1 MEETTPGG
9 GATPHKSVAPG
20 TPAAELERLALQEAT
35 HPDATPLVIQALI
48 WLLRASSA
56 ALADQAD
63 ELRAVDLSPSGFN
76 VLQALRNTPGREL
89 EPCEL
94 AERLL
99 LSRPSVTGLLDTLE
113 RKGLVERRRHPLDR
127 RRLLIGLTEDAVALL
142 EAHYPEH
149 YARQNAVFA
158 ALSDD
163 ELASL
168 VTLLRKVEGATPP
181 HLADDA

>member
-1 MEETTPGG
+1 MDGTSPGG
-9 GATPHKSVAPG
+9 RAVPHQPVAPD
-20 TPAAELERLALQEAT
+20 TPAVELERLALQEAT
-35 HPDATPLVIQALI
+35 HPEARPLVIQALI

-89 EPCEL
+89 EPCEI

-99 LSRPSVTGLLDTLE
+99 LSRPSVTGLIDTLE
-113 RKGLVERRRHPLDR
+113 GKGLVERRRHPRDR
-127 RRLLIGLTEDAVALL
+127 RRVLIALTEVAVALL

-163 ELASL
+163 ELATL
-168 VTLLRKVEGATPP
+168 VTLLRKVAGATPA
-181 HLADDA
+181 HLDEDG